1 MNGSLSEETMKKVEL
16 LWTKVGFVVQLS
28 QMVEY
33 NLANILGFDEIL
45 KKFDDEKPLSKEVYD
60 KAVKKANSLY
70 KTLSKRPLGKILE
83 QAEKVKFFTEDG
95 LKLLSEACEKRNFVI
110 HHLFREDLFKG
121 YVDTQPEY
129 YYETVEETI
138 GILHEINEQLVEI
151 FKQQKQE
158 YWML

>member
-1 MNGSLSEETMKKVEL
+1 MSQNIPEETMRKVEL

-45 KKFDDEKPLSKEVYD
+45 KKFDDEKPLSKKIYD

-70 KTLSKRPLGKILE
+70 KKLSKRPLGKILE

-95 LKLLSEACEKRNFVI
+95 LKLLTEACEKRNFVI

-138 GILHEINEQLVEI
+138 GMLHEINEQLVDI

-158 YWML
+158 YCML

>member
-1 MNGSLSEETMKKVEL
+1 MSKK
-16 LWTKVGFVVQLS
+16 
-28 QMVEY
+28 
-33 NLANILGFDEIL
+33 
-45 KKFDDEKPLSKEVYD
+45 VYD
-60 KAVKKANSLY
+60 KAVKKADSLY
-70 KTLSKRPLGKILE
+70 KTLSKRPLGKILK
-83 QAEKVKFFTEDG
+83 QAEKVKFFTEDD

-138 GILHEINEQLVEI
+138 GMLHEINEQLVEI

-158 YWML
+158 YWMF

>member
-1 MNGSLSEETMKKVEL
+1 MKDLSDIEKMKRETLGEI
-16 LWTKVGFVVQLS
+16 FIHDNCYP
-28 QMVEY
+28 MVY
-33 NLANILGFDEIL
+33 NN
-45 KKFDDEKPLSKEVYD
+45 EVIQIAY
-60 KAVKKANSLY
+60 
-70 KTLSKRPLGKILE
+70 RLGKILE

-138 GILHEINEQLVEI
+138 GMLHEINEQLVEI
-151 FKQQKQE
+151 FKQQKKQRQ
-158 YWML
+158 YIVKKKYGNWKVLKI